1 MGDDI
6 EDLDLAEFLERFYE
20 LPMDGSGPPRKMT
33 DKEKEAAR
41 KLKEKLSKS
50 AKGAETE
57 EEKADREKVAAEAK
71 RTGKLRDTEE
81 GREQLEQELYAKEA
95 KRQKAE
101 DTADTGLRDITGKN
115 REAKEEMRKQANRP
129 EVKAANAVRDLG
141 KTGVKELLKIAGVDD
156 DRAGKITEGIDH
168 VLTKGNLDHEG
179 VNAAKDVAMEKGRDF
194 AKDAFNKGV
203 ANRKKLFENDKK
215 EDNQPAVGSREM
227 PAEVNVHIDGPGANV
242 PSNVPGI
249 AAAAAAGGEV
259 AQSNIPPNVPPAAPG
274 NPSTTSSPANLGGS
288 GMPKRARSDSGSDDD
303 THAVVRSMPRR
314 GEYHMEGG
322 SMHMHAQNRVYGG
335 GIGNWSLPSLKD
347 PSVAKYFNGVGEQ
360 VKKAFNPNLAEQ
372 TESLIDAYGY
382 AGYDAKTAKFL
393 REHGSEEVTTLTVR
407 RAPVGSMLHTA
418 LNAISLGTWNK
429 SRNEFG
435 YDKLYHLGLIINRR
449 YITQRLSRVTV
460 TLKDAD
466 SPGSEFMEVDLK
478 NNANELFT
486 LKSMLQKTE
495 KSVGPNVF
503 FKYDAFKNNCQNFV
517 LNILV
522 ANGLNNK
529 ALQEFILQPVDDLLK
544 AQPQYMQTVSNTLT
558 NLGQITG
565 AGKSAKTAMKGSGAK
580 ISLMADPTRVIENR
594 DEIIQYMKDHRA
606 EVEAHCQK
614 YKYFIKGYVTGQF
627 DEGYLVVYEENGKNE
642 GFAFAYID
650 GNEPNALYLDLICT
664 DKGRGIGTILL
675 NRVEDTARWLNLEQV
690 TLQPGSD
697 YAQKF
702 YEDNGYSTDDKYT
715 TMYKNLDSAV
725 EGEAAMP
732 MEGEAAMPM
741 EGEAEM
747 HGSGQ
752 GSSRAAPDEKED
764 EGMDEQHTEE
774 RRNEIGISMDT
785 VRMFVDNMKDR
796 IGMAIADYPE
806 FDAQFSDI
814 RSLMNHEYNKILPKY
829 NDLVKRGRRV
839 ISNDETTDFLLAA
852 IDVTDF
858 LEQLSQELT
867 NLQHQAA
874 EERGRNQRY
883 IPPTGPR
890 YASGAGKP
898 AMHGSGK
905 EDDAAAEKREYEE
918 DPGRPATNRAPVQ
931 PKSSSE
937 YVRGEKLLTDMRTSK
952 YADPDSDDAKHASW
966 KSYYTSMDTL
976 HKKMKGD
983 TVEENKQLFTRMSEL
998 IFEYLKSLRS
1008 NRASA

>member
-6 EDLDLAEFLERFYE
+6 EDLDLKEFLERFY
-20 LPMDGSGPPRKMT
+20 GSGPPRKMT

-95 KRQKAE
+95 KRQKAAE
-101 DTADTGLRDITGKN
+101 TADEGLRDPTGKN

-129 EVKAANAVRDLG
+129 EVKAANAIKDIG
-141 KTGVKELLKIAGVDD
+141 KTGVKELLKVAGVDD
-156 DRAGKITEGIDH
+156 DRAGKITEGIEH
-168 VLTKGNLDHEG
+168 VITKGNLDHEG

-259 AQSNIPPNVPPAAPG
+259 AQSNIPPNVPPVAPG

-335 GIGNWSLPSLKD
+335 GIGNWSLPSIKD
-347 PSVAKYFNGVGEQ
+347 PSVAKYFNGIGER

-372 TESLIDAYGY
+372 TESLIDSFGY

-529 ALQEFILQPVDDLLK
+529 ALQGFILQPVDELLK

-565 AGKSAKTAMKGSGAK
+565 AGKPAKTVMKGSGAK

-594 DEIIQYMKDHRA
+594 DEIIQYMKDHKA

-675 NRVEDTARWLNLEQV
+675 NRVEDTARRLNLEQV

-702 YEDNGYSTDDKYT
+702 YEDNGYSTDDKYY

-732 MEGEAAMPM
+732 IEGEAAMPM

-747 HGSGQ
+747 HGSG
-752 GSSRAAPDEKED
+752 
-764 EGMDEQHTEE
+764 
-774 RRNEIGISMDT
+774 
-785 VRMFVDNMKDR
+785 
-796 IGMAIADYPE
+796 
-806 FDAQFSDI
+806 
-814 RSLMNHEYNKILPKY
+814 
-829 NDLVKRGRRV
+829 
-839 ISNDETTDFLLAA
+839 
-852 IDVTDF
+852 
-858 LEQLSQELT
+858 
-867 NLQHQAA
+867 
-874 EERGRNQRY
+874 
-883 IPPTGPR
+883 
-890 YASGAGKP
+890 
-898 AMHGSGK
+898 K
-905 EDDAAAEKREYEE
+905 EDDAAAEKREYEA

-983 TVEENKQLFTRMSEL
+983 TVEENKQLLTRMSEL

>member
-20 LPMDGSGPPRKMT
+20 LEIQAHHGETFEGIFALIEHEVELARGDIDDDLKRWENEGMLESDFWKDMLRDLLVYQRELRRPRVVRAYNEHLRNIVEDNDAYAQLSQQELQAINKWRADYHRIDTALQALINEIKNSKIPDALGAEANAADPGPVDGNDPDEEDPMDGSGPPRKMT

-101 DTADTGLRDITGKN
+101 DTADTNLRDITGKN

-179 VNAAKDVAMEKGRDF
+179 VNAAKDVAMEKARDF

-259 AQSNIPPNVPPAAPG
+259 AQSNIPPNVPPVAPG

-347 PSVAKYFNGVGEQ
+347 PSVAKYFAGVGEQ
-360 VKKAFNPNLAEQ
+360 VKKAFNPNLAER
-372 TESLIDAYGY
+372 TNELIDNFGY
-382 AGYDAKTAKFL
+382 ASYDAKTAKFL

-429 SRNEFG
+429 TRNEFG

-466 SPGSEFMEVDLK
+466 SPGSEFMEVDLR

-503 FKYDAFKNNCQNFV
+503 FKYDSFKNNCQNFV

-522 ANGLNNK
+522 ANGLNNQ
-529 ALQEFILQPVDDLLK
+529 ALQQFILQPVDELLK
-544 AQPQYMQTVSNTLT
+544 AQPEYMQTVTNTLT

-594 DEIIQYMKDHRA
+594 DEIIQYMKDHKA

-614 YKYFIKGYVTGQF
+614 YKYFIKGYVSGQF

-675 NRVEDTARWLNLEQV
+675 NRVEDTARRLNLEQV

-747 HGSGQ
+747 HGSG
-752 GSSRAAPDEKED
+752 
-764 EGMDEQHTEE
+764 
-774 RRNEIGISMDT
+774 
-785 VRMFVDNMKDR
+785 
-796 IGMAIADYPE
+796 
-806 FDAQFSDI
+806 
-814 RSLMNHEYNKILPKY
+814 
-829 NDLVKRGRRV
+829 
-839 ISNDETTDFLLAA
+839 
-852 IDVTDF
+852 
-858 LEQLSQELT
+858 
-867 NLQHQAA
+867 
-874 EERGRNQRY
+874 
-883 IPPTGPR
+883 
-890 YASGAGKP
+890 
-898 AMHGSGK
+898 K
-905 EDDAAAEKREYEE
+905 EDDAAAEKREYEA

-976 HKKMKGD
+976 HKKMKSD